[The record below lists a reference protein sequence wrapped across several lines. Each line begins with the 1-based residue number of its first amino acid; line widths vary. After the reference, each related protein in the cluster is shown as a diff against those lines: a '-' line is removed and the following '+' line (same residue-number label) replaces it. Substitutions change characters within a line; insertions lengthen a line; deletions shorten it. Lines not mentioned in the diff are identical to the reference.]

1 MKYFTPER
9 YLGLGNLDDR
19 AAFLAAHEQWEK
31 ALRGYRQH
39 LQRIRAELPAGLRRL
54 VETVYL
60 HDARVLDM
68 WWNGRTRF
76 SITLQPETDAAR
88 LVVLAYSLVE
98 PPKVRSEV
106 LPAAVRSETVSW
118 LYDELT
124 VAGNGTAK
132 ERIFAHAILLS
143 DGRELCLTFRNVT
156 VTRPVP
162 LMPNKQRAAS
172 TAP

>member
-9 YLGLGNLDDR
+9 YLRLGTLDDR

-31 ALRGYRQH
+31 AIRGYQRH
-39 LQRIRAELPAGLRRL
+39 LRHIRADLPAGLRRL

-60 HDARVLDM
+60 HDARILDM

-98 PPKVRSEV
+98 PPTVRPDVLPIALRSE
-106 LPAAVRSETVSW
+106 AVSW
-118 LYDELT
+118 LYDELA

-132 ERIFAHAILLS
+132 ERVFAHSILLS
-143 DGRELCLTFRNVT
+143 DGRELRLNFRNVR

-162 LMPNKQRAAS
+162 LMPQRERAAN
-172 TAP
+172 TAI